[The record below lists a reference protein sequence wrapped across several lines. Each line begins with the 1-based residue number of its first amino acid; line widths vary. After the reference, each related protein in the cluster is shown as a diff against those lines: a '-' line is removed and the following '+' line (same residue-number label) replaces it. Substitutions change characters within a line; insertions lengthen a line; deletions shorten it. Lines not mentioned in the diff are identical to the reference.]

1 MSVHLSCGVTR
12 LLDEGFSFLLFPAE
26 DKSLAVCL
34 SKLLLT
40 CLLYRD
46 FLNVY
51 LFGKGFGS
59 LTSAVSSTL
68 IEKKSNV
75 LQLILNTFM

>member
-1 MSVHLSCGVTR
+1 MSVHLSCGLTH
-12 LLDEGFSFLLFPAE
+12 LLDEGFSSSLQKT
-26 DKSLAVCL
+26 KSLAVCL

-40 CLLYRD
+40 YLLYRD

-51 LFGKGFGS
+51 LFGKGFDS